1 MKQNKI
7 KLIALTLFAVSF
19 LLDESSAWA
28 QDSSFDISAGKFGGS
43 FMLSKERPEY
53 ALSANFIDFTA
64 THGPSGL
71 GVEISPL
78 ALRMEPFS
86 EYEGISIINL
96 TVFHRTITFDNC
108 SILGPFAS
116 INWIDFQSNRPI
128 IRTGLKFSWRRPWGN
143 KETPPTTSSLR
154 PVFTYM
160 DFETGFM
167 YRDKPAFFAS
177 LSVDAS
183 VLIAVGVGCIYFGLM
198 NKAEDNTKK
207 VKPDYN
213 DSLPPETQ
221 KPTKITVPPVLPPL
235 RSGK

>member
-19 LLDESSAWA
+19 LLDESAAWA

-64 THGPSGL
+64 THGPSGF
-71 GVEISPL
+71 GIEISPI
-78 ALRMEPFS
+78 AFRMEPFS
-86 EYEGISIINL
+86 KYAGISLVNL
-96 TVFHRTITFDNC
+96 TVFHRTIKFDDS

-116 INWIDFQSNRPI
+116 INWIDLQSNRPI
-128 IRTGLKFSWRRPWGN
+128 IRTGLKFSWRRPWGD
-143 KETPPTTSSLR
+143 KETPATTSSLR

-160 DFETGFM
+160 DVETGLM

-177 LSVDAS
+177 VSLDAS
-183 VLIAVGVGCIYFGLM
+183 VLLAIGALCLYGQ
-198 NKAEDNTKK
+198 AEENTKK
-207 VKPDYN
+207 VKPDYK
-213 DSLPPETQ
+213 DSLPPAADQ
-221 KPTKITVPPVLPPL
+221 QAKAKVPPALQTGQ
-235 RSGK
+235 SAK